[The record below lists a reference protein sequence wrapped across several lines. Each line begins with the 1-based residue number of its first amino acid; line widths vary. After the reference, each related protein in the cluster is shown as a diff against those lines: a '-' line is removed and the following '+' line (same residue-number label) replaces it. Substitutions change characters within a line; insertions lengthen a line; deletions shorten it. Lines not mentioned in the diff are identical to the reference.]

1 MHISILL
8 TDLHTFSYSI
18 SWENLLKDQ
27 SNFPL
32 VFILLILV
40 TSSLGYVLILCGKIG
55 GSSPLGFKRKGPQC
69 FFLVSKLETGLVAL
83 VPCCVPR
90 AYLEKIRI
98 PQLSEQLNSSR
109 NAKRDGTSKRD
120 DQGWGGGV
128 RMRFPQDGS

>member
-1 MHISILL
+1 MEKLEVRHPW
-8 TDLHTFSYSI
+8 DLN
-18 SWENLLKDQ
+18 EKVPN
-27 SNFPL
+27 
-32 VFILLILV
+32 V
-40 TSSLGYVLILCGKIG
+40 
-55 GSSPLGFKRKGPQC
+55 

-109 NAKRDGTSKRD
+109 NAKRAGTSKRD

-128 RMRFPQDGS
+128 RMRFPQDGG